1 MPAVC
6 RRKLVLYDAVII
18 LLKTLPAWKLTD
30 LVIDLSIRHS
40 LSAKGKLGKKV
51 LNPVVQSSDVQ

>member
-30 LVIDLSIRHS
+30 LVIDLNIQHS
-40 LSAKGKLGKKV
+40 LSAKVKLGKNV